1 MIAPSSK
8 LMPLDYPRRDSRSQE
23 TSMPSTL
30 TLPRFRSRRTLLARL
45 LGAGLGLAL
54 TACDGADEPLAPAG
68 EPAAASPVAEEV
80 AGSASTLAAS
90 LVGSKVAYDSRVNG
104 QSNIWLMNGD
114 GTGRKQFTS
123 FSGDEHEPAWSRDNR
138 HLAFIRRRADATNTL
153 HWDVFLMDADGTHK
167 HWARSTPSGFDIM
180 SPSWSADGKRLVV
193 AVTFDGIDSYLATME
208 LGTDKMEFVSDN
220 TPKIMTGG
228 SPSYSPSGESIVY
241 VGDDGESICEVY
253 PNGDPYILVVGP
265 GPVTKPAWS
274 PDGKKIAYG
283 RVVGNNMDLYV
294 MTRATM
300 AVKRLTF
307 NAMWDG
313 DPTWS
318 KDGSTI
324 LFESNRTG
332 QSQIWSMPA
341 AGGTQTRI
349 AKTSTWDESPAFTF

>member
-1 MIAPSSK
+1 
-8 LMPLDYPRRDSRSQE
+8 
-23 TSMPSTL
+23 MPSTF
-30 TLPRFRSRRTLLARL
+30 TLSRTLSRRTLLARL
-45 LGAGLGLAL
+45 LGAGLVLAL
-54 TACDGADEPLAPAG
+54 AACDGADQPLAPAG
-68 EPAAASPVAEEV
+68 ELAAPTPAAEELAAPSSP
-80 AGSASTLAAS
+80 LAAS
-90 LVGSKVAYDSRVNG
+90 LVGTKVAYDSRVNG

-138 HLAFIRRRADATNTL
+138 HLAFIRKRADATNTL

-167 HWARSTPSGFDIM
+167 HWARSTPSGFDIVT
-180 SPSWSADGKRLVV
+180 PSWSPDGKSLVV
-193 AVTFDGIDSYLATME
+193 AVTFDGIHSYLATME
-208 LGTDKMEFVSDN
+208 LGTDKMEFVADN
-220 TPKIMTGG
+220 STTIVAGG
-228 SPSYSPSGESIVY
+228 YPSYSPTGASIVF

-253 PNGDPYILVVGP
+253 PDGDPYTYVVGP
-265 GPVTKPAWS
+265 GPVTKPVWS

-294 MTRATM
+294 LTPATK
-300 AVKRLTF
+300 AVKRLTS

-324 LFESNRTG
+324 LFESNRSG

-349 AKTSTWDESPAFTF
+349 VKTSTWDESPAFTF